1 MSNSWSAMSLFLW
14 SGDPAVTLG
23 YVWALMLVQG
33 AFRLNKSVGKNGI
46 LADIAVAPLLYW
58 LAGPLSILY
67 VGLRIAKLGT
77 LGCVHLLY
85 IASIDNN
92 GNVTKPFL
100 LPQRN
105 PRVLIIEYEQ

>member
-1 MSNSWSAMSLFLW
+1 MDITKRHINIATSVLFCIVVFLFWYVVYPHALSYQEQYQLFLW

-46 LADIAVAPLLYW
+46 LADIA
-58 LAGPLSILY
+58 
-67 VGLRIAKLGT
+67 
-77 LGCVHLLY
+77 
-85 IASIDNN
+85 SIDNN